1 MDVPIVAGTL
11 SSCSM
16 DEYQSLMILQRR
28 VVVDLEY
35 VEGAP
40 DFVPNLSLFVGAK
53 RIYNTGLYIIEMR
66 SGHLESK
73 KHNQEDNE
81 FSDPYCEDSEYTVP

>member
-1 MDVPIVAGTL
+1 MLVYRVRRDRAQRGVVGDQNMFKGRRFVQI
-11 SSCSM
+11 CSNHFF
-16 DEYQSLMILQRR
+16 
-28 VVVDLEY
+28 VVRWLR
-35 VEGAP
+35 G
-40 DFVPNLSLFVGAK
+40 
-53 RIYNTGLYIIEMR
+53 IYNTDLYNIEMR